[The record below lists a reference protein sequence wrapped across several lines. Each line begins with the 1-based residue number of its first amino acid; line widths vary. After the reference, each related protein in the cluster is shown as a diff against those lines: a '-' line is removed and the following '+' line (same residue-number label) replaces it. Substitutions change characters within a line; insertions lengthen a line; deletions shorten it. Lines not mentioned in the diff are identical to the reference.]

1 MKIELLLLSIV
12 FIWDGY
18 FFLRYIL
25 GLLRGYKTVKWSPTV
40 SVVIPAY
47 NEEENIERAIR
58 AVLEQ
63 DYPVKEVIVVDDGS
77 EDGTYEKAKSIND
90 PRVKVVRVK
99 HGGKVW
105 ALNQGIKLATGEVIV
120 TTDADS
126 FMAKDAVRRLLERFY
141 SPDVLAVGGQ
151 IRVVIES
158 FLTLVQDIE
167 HLRIAMYRRAR
178 ELEDLTLAPGPLSAY
193 RRDALLK
200 IDGIVNSQVEDYA
213 TTKTLKKLGK
223 VVYAPKAKLFTR
235 MPITLRELWEQRK
248 RWFLG
253 DLAHLEPKDYAM
265 LFLGDFI
272 ALLDITLP
280 IIFLTKGEYIFLLA
294 FIVFEVFTMLLPII
308 FEGGKVIEALLF
320 PIVLWFLALFYFTL
334 HMYGYLAKLSTKTF
348 KHFY

>member
-1 MKIELLLLSIV
+1 MKVELFLLLII

-25 GLLRGYKTVKWSPTV
+25 GLLKGYKTVSWNPTV

-47 NEEENIERAIR
+47 NEEENIERAIK
-58 AVLEQ
+58 AVLSQ
-63 DYPVKEVIVVDDGS
+63 DYPVGEVIVVDDGS
-77 EDGTYEKAKSIND
+77 EDRTYEKAKSVND
-90 PRVKVVRVK
+90 PRVKVIRVR
-99 HGGKVW
+99 HGGKAW
-105 ALNQGIKLATGEVIV
+105 ALNHGIKIARGEVIV

-126 FMAKDAVRRLLERFY
+126 FMARDAVRRLLERFY
-141 SPDVLAVGGQ
+141 SDEVLAVGGQ
-151 IRVVIES
+151 IRVVVES

-178 ELEDLTLAPGPLSAY
+178 ELDDLTLAPGPLSAF
-193 RRDALLK
+193 RKEALEK
-200 IDGIVNSQVEDYA
+200 IGGIIESQVEDYA
-213 TTKTLKKLGK
+213 TTKALKRFGK
-223 VVYAPKAKLFTR
+223 VVYSPKAKLFTR

-253 DLAHLEPKDYAM
+253 DLNHLEFRDYVM
-265 LFLGDFI
+265 LLLGDFI
-272 ALLDITLP
+272 AILDVVLP
-280 IIFLTKGEYIFLLA
+280 IVFLTKGEFIFFLV
-294 FIVFEVFTMLLPII
+294 FIVFEVITMLLPII

-348 KHFY
+348 KQFH